1 MAFRK
6 ITTPSL
12 KEVFIQEIEN
22 MILSGELKI
31 GDKLP
36 PERELIETM
45 GISLSVVT
53 SGIAELESKGF
64 VEIRPRHG
72 VFVAD
77 YIHKGSL
84 ETLVSIMR
92 YNNGRLSQREVV
104 SMIET
109 RIANE
114 QLMVRL
120 AIEKG
125 KDEDIKRLES
135 YFDTLEKE
143 KDLQKIAETVTD
155 FFHELAI
162 LSDNV
167 LLPLMYHAF
176 RAPIIGIY
184 IRYMEKNGTQSVCG
198 SARELYDYVVKRDVD
213 GAVKFVNKYLRRV
226 IEGDKAIFSL

>member
-12 KEVFIQEIEN
+12 KEVFIHEIEN

-45 GISLSVVT
+45 GVSLSVIT
-53 SGIAELESKGF
+53 AGISELENKGF

-72 VFVAD
+72 IYVAD

-92 YNNGRLSQREVV
+92 YNNGRLSRREVV

-114 QLMVRL
+114 QLVVRL
-120 AIEKG
+120 VIEKG
-125 KDEDIKRLES
+125 KDEDIKALER
-135 YFDTLEKE
+135 YFDLLKNEKNAE
-143 KDLQKIAETVTD
+143 RIAETVVD

-167 LLPLMYHAF
+167 LQPLMYHSF
-176 RAPIIGIY
+176 RSPIIGIY

-198 SARELYDYVVKRDVD
+198 SAREVYDYVQKRDAE
-213 GAVKFVNKYLRRV
+213 GAVKFVDTYLRRV
-226 IEGDKAIFSL
+226 IEGEKALF

>member
-12 KEVFIQEIEN
+12 KEVFIHEIEN

-45 GISLSVVT
+45 GVSLSVIT
-53 SGIAELESKGF
+53 AGISELENKGF

-72 VFVAD
+72 IYVAD

-92 YNNGRLSQREVV
+92 YNNGRLSRREVV

-114 QLMVRL
+114 QLVVRL

-125 KDEDIKRLES
+125 KDEDIKALER
-135 YFDTLEKE
+135 YFDLLKNEKNAE
-143 KDLQKIAETVTD
+143 RIAETVVD

-167 LLPLMYHAF
+167 LQPLMYHSF
-176 RAPIIGIY
+176 RSPIIGIY

-198 SARELYDYVVKRDVD
+198 SAREVYDYVQKRDAE
-213 GAVKFVNKYLRRV
+213 GAVKFVDTYLRRV
-226 IEGDKAIFSL
+226 IEGEKALF

>member
-12 KEVFIQEIEN
+12 KEVFIHEIEN

-36 PERELIETM
+36 PERQMIETM
-45 GISLSVVT
+45 GVSLSVIT
-53 SGIAELESKGF
+53 AGISELENKGF

-72 VFVAD
+72 IYVAD
-77 YIHKGSL
+77 YIHRGSL

-92 YNNGRLSQREVV
+92 YNNGKLSRREVV

-114 QLMVRL
+114 QLLVRL
-120 AIEKG
+120 AIEKA
-125 KDEDIKRLES
+125 KDEDIKGLER
-135 YFDTLEKE
+135 YFDLLENE
-143 KDLQKIAETVTD
+143 NNAEKIAETVMD

-167 LLPLMYHAF
+167 LQPLMYHAF
-176 RAPIIGIY
+176 RTPIIGIY
-184 IRYMEKNGTQSVCG
+184 IRYMEKNGNQSVCG
-198 SARELYDYVVKRDVD
+198 SAREIYDYVVKRDTD
-213 GAVKFVNKYLRRV
+213 GAVKFVDTYLRRV
-226 IEGDKAIFSL
+226 IEGEKAIFQ

>member
-12 KEVFIQEIEN
+12 KEVFIHEIEN

-45 GISLSVVT
+45 GVSLSVIT
-53 SGIAELESKGF
+53 AGISELENKGF

-72 VFVAD
+72 IYVAD

-92 YNNGRLSQREVV
+92 YNNGRLSRREVV

-114 QLMVRL
+114 QLVVRL

-125 KDEDIKRLES
+125 KDEDIKALER
-135 YFDTLEKE
+135 YFDLLKNEKNAE
-143 KDLQKIAETVTD
+143 RIAETVVD

-167 LLPLMYHAF
+167 LQPLMYHSF
-176 RAPIIGIY
+176 RSPIIGIY

-198 SARELYDYVVKRDVD
+198 SAREVYDYVQKRDAE
-213 GAVKFVNKYLRRV
+213 GAVKFVDTYLRRV
-226 IEGDKAIFSL
+226 IEGDKALF

>member
-12 KEVFIQEIEN
+12 KEVFIHEVEN

-45 GISLSVVT
+45 GVSLSVIT
-53 SGIAELESKGF
+53 AGISELENKGF

-72 VFVAD
+72 IYVAD

-92 YNNGRLSQREVV
+92 YNNGRLSRREVV

-114 QLMVRL
+114 QLVVRL
-120 AIEKG
+120 VIEKG
-125 KDEDIKRLES
+125 KDEDIKALER
-135 YFDTLEKE
+135 YFDLLKNEKNAE
-143 KDLQKIAETVTD
+143 RIAETVVD

-167 LLPLMYHAF
+167 LQPLMYHSF
-176 RAPIIGIY
+176 RSPIIGIY

-198 SARELYDYVVKRDVD
+198 SAREVYDYVQKRDAE
-213 GAVKFVNKYLRRV
+213 GAVKFVDTYLRRV
-226 IEGDKAIFSL
+226 IEGEKALF

>member
-12 KEVFIQEIEN
+12 KEVFIHEIEN

-36 PERELIETM
+36 PERQMIETM
-45 GISLSVVT
+45 GVSLSVIT
-53 SGIAELESKGF
+53 AGISELENKGF

-72 VFVAD
+72 IYVAN
-77 YIHKGSL
+77 YIHRGSL

-92 YNNGRLSQREVV
+92 YNNGKLSRREVV

-114 QLMVRL
+114 QLLVRL
-120 AIEKG
+120 AIEKA
-125 KDEDIKRLES
+125 KDEDIKGLER
-135 YFDTLEKE
+135 YFDVLKNENNAE
-143 KDLQKIAETVTD
+143 RIAETVMD

-167 LLPLMYHAF
+167 LQPLMYHAF
-176 RAPIIGIY
+176 RTPIIGIY
-184 IRYMEKNGTQSVCG
+184 IRYMEKNGNQSVCG
-198 SARELYDYVVKRDVD
+198 SAREIYDYVVKRDTD
-213 GAVKFVNKYLRRV
+213 GAVKFVDTYLRRV
-226 IEGDKAIFSL
+226 IEGEKAIFQ